1 MVKQRIIM
9 NALQVHLHC
18 KLGKDR
24 QIEVKI
30 RVRNVRVGG
39 RNALILWIGM
49 KLISMIPNQEILV
62 TLYNKNSKTL
72 IKYWINYIMKIPKK
86 NSK

>member
-1 MVKQRIIM
+1 M

-18 KLGKDR
+18 KLGEDR
-24 QIEVKI
+24 QIGATI

-39 RNALILWIGM
+39 GNALILWIGM

-62 TLYNKNSKTL
+62 KVYNNNSKKL
-72 IKYWINYIMKIPKK
+72 IKYWINYIMKMPKK